1 VVHDKENLSPY
12 SSDNDDETNLDII
25 NNDNIVS
32 EQLSMTIL
40 KSKLYLEKIWVEV
53 INHLKKAKIQV
64 QVVHDKENLS
74 PYSSDNDDETN
85 LDIINNDNIVSE
97 QRSVEGLNEWK
108 SKFLNI
114 ENEDAKLA
122 IKLISFYQKALN
134 KLVNLFQTS
143 TRERDIL
150 INIVAPLLSKTLN
163 QFNICE
169 FSLYWYVACIPS
181 TNYTNL
187 TNDYQKFDCIA
198 EIRNFGLELL
208 LLEAG
213 DDKTDIYGRKYH
225 NDHSQLKI
233 ALKDCLD
240 MFMEWLHLST
250 AEISEICTLGL
261 QIIDTKWIIYSM
273 TYDPLSKYYFFHQLC
288 SFHFPTSFSDLEF
301 FLPYLIENL
310 LSLRHTMLNMVNK
323 TKEVTIAART
333 TTPSPQSSPLH
344 ETPETPPQIK

>member
-1 VVHDKENLSPY
+1 MKKFFFNQFTDITSC
-12 SSDNDDETNLDII
+12 SSD
-25 NNDNIVS
+25 
-32 EQLSMTIL
+32 
-40 KSKLYLEKIWVEV
+40 
-53 INHLKKAKIQV
+53 
-64 QVVHDKENLS
+64 
-74 PYSSDNDDETN
+74 
-85 LDIINNDNIVSE
+85 
-97 QRSVEGLNEWK
+97 
-108 SKFLNI
+108 
-114 ENEDAKLA
+114 
-122 IKLISFYQKALN
+122 
-134 KLVNLFQTS
+134 
-143 TRERDIL
+143 
-150 INIVAPLLSKTLN
+150 
-163 QFNICE
+163 
-169 FSLYWYVACIPS
+169 
-181 TNYTNL
+181 YTNL

>member
-1 VVHDKENLSPY
+1 
-12 SSDNDDETNLDII
+12 
-25 NNDNIVS
+25 
-32 EQLSMTIL
+32 M
-40 KSKLYLEKIWVEV
+40 LEAGGFVC
-53 INHLKKAKIQV
+53 IQ
-64 QVVHDKENLS
+64 QSIFHHNCD
-74 PYSSDNDDETN
+74 
-85 LDIINNDNIVSE
+85 
-97 QRSVEGLNEWK
+97 
-108 SKFLNI
+108 
-114 ENEDAKLA
+114 
-122 IKLISFYQKALN
+122 
-134 KLVNLFQTS
+134 
-143 TRERDIL
+143 
-150 INIVAPLLSKTLN
+150 
-163 QFNICE
+163 
-169 FSLYWYVACIPS
+169 
-181 TNYTNL
+181 YTNL

>member
-1 VVHDKENLSPY
+1 
-12 SSDNDDETNLDII
+12 
-25 NNDNIVS
+25 
-32 EQLSMTIL
+32 MTIL

-64 QVVHDKENLS
+64 QSIEAQIIDLS
-74 PYSSDNDDETN
+74 GWATIDWNTILYYYTN
-85 LDIINNDNIVSE
+85 LTND
-97 QRSVEGLNEWK
+97 
-108 SKFLNI
+108 
-114 ENEDAKLA
+114 
-122 IKLISFYQKALN
+122 YQKFDCIAEIRNFGLELLLLEAGDDKTDIYGRKYHNDHSQLKIAL
-134 KLVNLFQTS
+134 KDCLDMFMEWLHLS
-143 TRERDIL
+143 TAEISE
-150 INIVAPLLSKTLN
+150 ICTLGL
-163 QFNICE
+163 QI
-169 FSLYWYVACIPS
+169 ID
-181 TNYTNL
+181 YTNL

>member
-1 VVHDKENLSPY
+1 
-12 SSDNDDETNLDII
+12 
-25 NNDNIVS
+25 
-32 EQLSMTIL
+32 MTIL

-64 QVVHDKENLS
+64 QSIEAQIIDLSGWATIDWNTILYCPDRYQVVHDKENLS
-74 PYSSDNDDETN
+74 PYSSDNDD
-85 LDIINNDNIVSE
+85 D
-97 QRSVEGLNEWK
+97 
-108 SKFLNI
+108 
-114 ENEDAKLA
+114 
-122 IKLISFYQKALN
+122 
-134 KLVNLFQTS
+134 
-143 TRERDIL
+143 
-150 INIVAPLLSKTLN
+150 
-163 QFNICE
+163 
-169 FSLYWYVACIPS
+169 
-181 TNYTNL
+181 YTNL